1 MDLTTH
7 VAYEIKPSAQRYR
20 WVMLAGVWLAY
31 CSFGLVSGAMP
42 PLIGPVSE
50 ELNLSRSAMGSIL
63 GAWPL
68 VYIASAI
75 PAGALI
81 DRFGLRNSLAA
92 GIVLISIS
100 GLMRAVATDYA
111 TLFLAV
117 AIFGLGGPF
126 ISIGAPKL
134 ISIWFNQRD
143 RGMAMG
149 VYMTAPPVGRIVAL
163 ATANSIL
170 MPAYGSSWR
179 LTLATYAGVAL
190 LAGLIWWVLA
200 KDARQSDEKE
210 DDGPESFSSTFSVFP
225 FLLRIRVVQVV
236 LVLSMGSFLFRH
248 ALNDWLPEILR
259 TSGMTATEAGF
270 WAAFPIVVGIGAT
283 LLIPYVAKVGRRTPI
298 LVASF
303 LISGA
308 ATLILATTT
317 GTPLVLGLF
326 ILGTAGRAAG
336 PITMLILMDARRIGS
351 QHIGAAGGLYFSAGE
366 LGGVLGPL
374 LLGIVSDVTGGF
386 RGGLLMLTGIS
397 VGLAAIASGLRFAWR
412 AET

>member
-200 KDARQSDEKE
+200 KDARQAGAKG
-210 DDGPESFSSTFSVFP
+210 DDGPGSFSSTFSVFP

-248 ALNDWLPEILR
+248 GLNDWLPEILR
-259 TSGMTATEAGF
+259 TSGMTAAEAGF